1 MIWLV
6 LTKEYFMDNF
16 DPHSAIEAAKS
27 ERKLRK
33 HRKPQARPSKLNP
46 HQFEIKKMYESG
58 ASLSLIELHLR
69 TEHNL
74 SASRSTIL
82 RFLQKAGIVKNG

>member
-1 MIWLV
+1 
-6 LTKEYFMDNF
+6 MDNF
-16 DPHSAIEAAKS
+16 DPIAAIEATKS

-33 HRKPQARPSKLNP
+33 HRKYQPRPSKLTP
-46 HQFEIKKMYESG
+46 YRFEIKKMYESG